1 MTSPTLVIAD
11 DDADMRALVREVLR
25 PEFPEAIE
33 VADGRQ
39 LFWHLMRSSF
49 GVAGTKR
56 DIVIVTD
63 LKMPTYS
70 GLDVLDA
77 WHDPAAASPM
87 VVITAFPD
95 ATVRRR
101 AGRLDAM
108 LLAKP
113 FSRAQ
118 LREAVREAVRR
129 RRARGATP

>member
-1 MTSPTLVIAD
+1 MNAPMLVIAD
-11 DDADMRALVREVLR
+11 DDPDMRALVRDVLR

-49 GVAGTKR
+49 GVAGTNR

-70 GLDVLDA
+70 GLEVLDA
-77 WHDPAAASPM
+77 WHDPAAATPM

-95 ATVRRR
+95 EAARKR
-101 AGRLDAM
+101 AGRLDAT

-129 RRARGATP
+129 TRSQGLTP

>member
-11 DDADMRALVREVLR
+11 DDADMRALVRDVLR

-33 VADGRQ
+33 VVDGRQ
-39 LFWHLMRSSF
+39 LFWHLMRASF
-49 GVAGTKR
+49 GARMTR
-56 DIVIVTD
+56 DLVIVTD

-77 WHDPAAASPM
+77 WHDPSSATPM

-95 ATVRRR
+95 DAVRRR
-101 AGRLDAM
+101 ASRLDAT

-113 FSRAQ
+113 FTRAQ
-118 LREAVREAVRR
+118 LRDAVREAVRR
-129 RRARGATP
+129 TRRQGVTQ

>member
-1 MTSPTLVIAD
+1 MNAPTLVIAD
-11 DDADMRALVREVLR
+11 DDPDMRALVREVLR
-25 PEFPEAIE
+25 SEFPEAIE

-49 GVAGTKR
+49 GVAGTNR

-70 GLDVLDA
+70 GLEVLDA
-77 WHDPAAASPM
+77 WHDPAAATPM

-95 ATVRRR
+95 HAARKR
-101 AGRLDAM
+101 ASKLDAM

-129 RRARGATP
+129 TRIQGLTP

>member
-1 MTSPTLVIAD
+1 MNAPTLVIAD
-11 DDADMRALVREVLR
+11 DDADMRALVRDVLR

-39 LFWHLMRSSF
+39 LFWQLMRSSF
-49 GVAGTKR
+49 GLAGTR
-56 DIVIVTD
+56 EIVIVTD

-77 WHDPAAASPM
+77 WHDPQAASPM

-95 ATVRRR
+95 EAVRRR
-101 AGRLDAM
+101 AGRLAAT

-129 RRARGATP
+129 TRARGESQ

>member
-11 DDADMRALVREVLR
+11 DDADMRALVRDVLR
-25 PEFPEAIE
+25 PEFPHAIE
-33 VADGRQ
+33 VEDGRQ
-39 LFWHLMRSSF
+39 LFWHLMRTSF
-49 GVAGTKR
+49 GAARMSR
-56 DIVIVTD
+56 DLVIVTD

-77 WHDPAAASPM
+77 WHDPADATPM

-95 ATVRRR
+95 DAVRRR
-101 AGRLDAM
+101 ASRLDAL

-118 LREAVREAVRR
+118 LRDAVREAVRR
-129 RRARGATP
+129 RRRQGVTP

>member
-49 GVAGTKR
+49 GVAGTNR

-95 ATVRRR
+95 AAARRR
-101 AGRLDAM
+101 AGRLDAT

-113 FSRAQ
+113 FSRAE
-118 LREAVREAVRR
+118 LREAVHEAVRR
-129 RRARGATP
+129 SRVQGATP